1 MASRNSRWLGTTVLV
16 SDEQMPVVAF
26 RSLVLR
32 GCAVL
37 AAERELALRYAQGQ
51 APCTYNEDITVHAP
65 SLAVANIDQL
75 HSFLG

>member
-37 AAERELALRYAQGQ
+37 AAERELA
-51 APCTYNEDITVHAP
+51 
-65 SLAVANIDQL
+65 
-75 HSFLG
+75 